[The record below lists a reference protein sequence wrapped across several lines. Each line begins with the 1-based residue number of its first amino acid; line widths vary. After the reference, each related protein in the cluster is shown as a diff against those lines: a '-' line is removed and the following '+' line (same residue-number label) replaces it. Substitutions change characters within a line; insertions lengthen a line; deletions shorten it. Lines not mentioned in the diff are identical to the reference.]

1 MKTEEEIK
9 ERIRDLQ
16 LMELKDRKNK
26 KLYDTWFD
34 ALYWVLDL
42 PLEEE

>member
-1 MKTEEEIK
+1 MKSEEEIK

-16 LMELKDRKNK
+16 LMILKDRKNK
-26 KLYDTWFD
+26 KLYDIWFN

-42 PLEEE
+42 PSEQE